1 MPPRFIDMGEIMTT
15 EEMQELYIVV
25 AFSAPL
31 VEVIRKS
38 DGAKGTLEF
47 SHSPRRYFDFVE
59 A

>member
-1 MPPRFIDMGEIMTT
+1 MTT
-15 EEMQELYIVV
+15 EEMQELYTVV